1 MQELLTKAALRLIRE
16 ALPEAKVFTEAVR
29 QGYEGPAVFLT
40 LTRCAVKR
48 EMGDRF
54 RAEGEFSLRADPG
67 EEDLFGGTEMLAAL
81 ESGLRGRDGVTLK
94 EGGVSAEGVAS
105 ATLLARAVGFWQE
118 DAPAMMGKMEYSI
131 ALGRE

>member
-1 MQELLTKAALRLIRE
+1 
-16 ALPEAKVFTEAVR
+16 
-29 QGYEGPAVFLT
+29 
-40 LTRCAVKR
+40 
-48 EMGDRF
+48 
-54 RAEGEFSLRADPG
+54 
-67 EEDLFGGTEMLAAL
+67 MLAAL

-94 EGGVSAEGVAS
+94 GGGVSAEGVAS